1 MNEILYSKF
10 KRILL
15 VKDKSIEEFIFY
27 QGDLS
32 NADFETDWRFKEVP
46 GKRNQLEFIE
56 LVYLNK

>member
-10 KRILL
+10 KRSMF
-15 VKDKSIEEFIFY
+15 VKDKFVDGFIFY
-27 QGDLS
+27 RGDLS

-46 GKRNQLEFIE
+46 GKRKQVEFIE